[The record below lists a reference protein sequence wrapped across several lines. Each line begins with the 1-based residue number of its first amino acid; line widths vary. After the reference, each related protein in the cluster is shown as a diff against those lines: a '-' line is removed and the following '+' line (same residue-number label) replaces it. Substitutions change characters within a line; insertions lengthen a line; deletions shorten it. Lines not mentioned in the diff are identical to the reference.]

1 MAPASLNPELAP
13 LHRLLRR
20 IGTRRLLLRRS
31 IGALGILGSILFA
44 TLGLFLVDWLLDLT
58 PLQRGV
64 VLLAG
69 IVLLA
74 WAFRRYIAPW
84 FGARESELDLALL
97 LEKNCAIDSDLV
109 AALQF
114 ERPEASAWGSV
125 ELENVIIR
133 RVAELARS
141 LPLVEDVPRS
151 PLRKR
156 FLAALAAL
164 LLVCG
169 WIWLAPDHFSTFL
182 RRMTLANVRYPTATK
197 VTGLLVNRQ
206 PLRWDQPGQTA
217 RCRPAHG
224 VEVIVS
230 AAGRIPAQ
238 GEAVF
243 ETPGGRR
250 QMLPLTPVDQ
260 EAHREFSSMI
270 NSVLK
275 DPAKTVFVAT
285 LPDLNVACRLRLAL
299 GDAQSEWIDLTPVQ
313 PPNAVIWF
321 AYPEETAGSEL
332 VVRAGLSQITVRQG
346 CRVILGLQADHAL
359 AKAVARTGQWEF
371 PLSRGLP
378 PPLEPILSGKNLLS
392 STNRYGSGS
401 VSLQGPGPQRSS
413 DKSLERS
420 SDKSLEFWWL
430 DPAGTPLEHLESPL
444 RITLEVQDRQGLP
457 AVSPLEVYVAVR
469 PDYPPQLEARTL
481 ARYVLPTAKPTL
493 LVNARDDELL
503 KRITVTARVVHPTGE
518 DGPTQQWT
526 LWDANAEAVKTL
538 SEKWKIDLAP
548 LQAAKGDR
556 VELVVSA
563 EDMRAD
569 AQPGQQTESDPIL
582 LEVTDLA
589 GILAVMA
596 DADRKSAEQLQEMI
610 DRQLD
615 VGGEGER

>member
-1 MAPASLNPELAP
+1 MAPAALNPELAP

-20 IGTRRLLLRRS
+20 IGTRRRLVRWS
-31 IGALGILGSILFA
+31 IGALGILGGILFA
-44 TLGLFLVDWLLDLT
+44 ALGLFLVDWLLDLT
-58 PLQRGV
+58 PLQRGA

-84 FGARESELDLALL
+84 FGGRESELDLALL
-97 LEKNCAIDSDLV
+97 LEKHCAIDSDLV

-125 ELENVIIR
+125 ELEDVIIR

-156 FLAALAAL
+156 FLAVLAAL
-164 LLVCG
+164 FLVCG
-169 WIWLAPDHFSTFL
+169 WIWLAPDYFSTFL
-182 RRMTLANVRYPTATK
+182 RRMTLGNVRYPTATK

-250 QMLPLTPVDQ
+250 QVLPLTPVDQ
-260 EAHREFSSMI
+260 ENHREIFSVL

-275 DPAKTVFVAT
+275 DPAKSVFMAT
-285 LPDLNVACRLRLAL
+285 MPDLNVACRLRLAL
-299 GDAQSEWIDLTPVQ
+299 GDAQSEWIDLAPVQ
-313 PPNAVIWF
+313 PPNAAIWF
-321 AYPEETAGSEL
+321 AYHDGTAGSEL
-332 VVRAGLSQITVRQG
+332 AVRAGLSQITVRQG

-359 AKAVARTGQWEF
+359 TKAVAKTGQWEF

-378 PPLEPILSGKNLLS
+378 AQLEPILAGKNLLS
-392 STNRYGSGS
+392 GTNRDAPGS
-401 VSLQGPGPQRSS
+401 VPEPAPGPQQ
-413 DKSLERS
+413 S

-430 DPAGTPLEHLESPL
+430 DPAGTPLEHVESPL

-457 AVSPLEVYVAVR
+457 AVSPLEAYVAVR
-469 PDYPPQLEARTL
+469 PDYPPQLQARTL

-493 LVNARDDELL
+493 LVNARDDERL

-526 LWDANAEAVKTL
+526 LWDASAEAVKTL
-538 SEKWKIDLAP
+538 SEKWRIDLTP

-556 VELVVSA
+556 IELVVSA
-563 EDMRAD
+563 EDMRTD

-596 DADRKSAEQLQEMI
+596 DADRESAEQLQEMI